1 MVAASTVGF
10 GDSMCFSTQ
19 VALCCADIGGEEI
32 KAMADQG
39 HPDHQLK
46 RIVLPSG
53 KTIEVVY
60 FENPAAAPPVDSAE
74 VTAAAPAPAPQPQV
88 EERDLHI
95 CPSCDSNLVY
105 PVQWEEADES
115 HWHITLRCP
124 NCENTEEGVFGQ
136 EQCDGFDDELE
147 RGTDALTRDYKRL
160 MTANLSE
167 EIDRFAK
174 ALDVDGILP
183 SDF

>member
-1 MVAASTVGF
+1 
-10 GDSMCFSTQ
+10 
-19 VALCCADIGGEEI
+19 
-32 KAMADQG
+32 MADQG
-39 HPDHQLK
+39 HPDQQLK

-60 FENPAAAPPVDSAE
+60 FENPAATPPAETELTAPTP
-74 VTAAAPAPAPQPQV
+74 APAPADPRV
-88 EERDLHI
+88 DERDLHV
-95 CPSCDSNLVY
+95 CPGCESDLVY

-124 NCENTEEGVFGQ
+124 NCEWSEDGVFGQ
-136 EQCDGFDDELE
+136 TQCDTFDDELE

-160 MTANLSE
+160 MTANLAE

>member
-1 MVAASTVGF
+1 
-10 GDSMCFSTQ
+10 
-19 VALCCADIGGEEI
+19 
-32 KAMADQG
+32 MADQG

-60 FENPAAAPPVDSAE
+60 FENPSAAPPAEPSAAAP
-74 VTAAAPAPAPQPQV
+74 APAPAPQPQV

-95 CPSCDSNLVY
+95 CPDCDSNLVY

-124 NCENTEEGVFGQ
+124 NCEHCEEGVFGQ

-167 EIDRFAK
+167 EIDRFAN
-174 ALDVDGILP
+174 ALEVDGILP

>member
-1 MVAASTVGF
+1 MVAARLGVEA
-10 GDSMCFSTQ
+10 Q
-19 VALCCADIGGEEI
+19 VALPGADIGAEEQP
-32 KAMADQG
+32 MPDQG

-60 FENPAAAPPVDSAE
+60 FEHPSAAPPALPAPE
-74 VTAAAPAPAPQPQV
+74 ATAAPAEAPSSD
-88 EERDLHI
+88 RLLHV
-95 CPSCDSNLVY
+95 CPDCESSLVY

-115 HWHITLRCP
+115 HWQITLRCP
-124 NCENTEEGVFGQ
+124 NCERTEDGVFGQ
-136 EQCDGFDDELE
+136 EICDGFDDELE

-160 MTANLSE
+160 MTANLAE

-174 ALDVDGILP
+174 ALEVDGILP
-183 SDF
+183 ADF